1 MAFNRI
7 RLLLAALVALVAV
20 PVVAQIGFSESYTFL
35 KAVRERDGAKVDT
48 ITSNPSTTVINARDR
63 DSGEGALH
71 IVTRGRDLNWLV
83 FLLARRARPDIGT
96 SDGTTP
102 LMIAA
107 QIGWRDGAEQL
118 IARGATVNASNS
130 RGETP
135 LMLAVQRND
144 LPMVRLLLS
153 QGADPNQTDNVSGNS
168 AMDYAR
174 QGGARATSVLRA
186 LEAPPP
192 RPAAPG
198 TTTAPRPPTTPL
210 LPVPRPT
217 TPQATTPQA
226 TTPR

>member
-1 MAFNRI
+1 MAFNRTG
-7 RLLLAALVALVAV
+7 LLLAAIVALIAV
-20 PVVAQIGFSESYTFL
+20 PVAAQIGFSESYSFL
-35 KAVRERDGAKVDT
+35 KAVRERDGAKVDS
-48 ITSNPSTTVINARDR
+48 ITSNPSSTVVNARDR

-83 FLLARRARPDIGT
+83 FLLARRARPDIT
-96 SDGTTP
+96 TNDGTTP
-102 LMIAA
+102 LMLAA

-118 IARGATVNASNS
+118 LARGATVNASNS

-174 QGGARATSVLRA
+174 QGGARSTSILRA

-192 RPAAPG
+192 RPAQPG
-198 TTTAPRPPTTPL
+198 TTTAPRPPSAPPPATT
-210 LPVPRPT
+210 PT
-217 TPQATTPQA
+217 TP
-226 TTPR
+226 R